1 MTTHVVHPFICLEN
15 KRAFFF
21 VAPLAFITPNH
32 FHSINSRG
40 VCKLY
45 AEYLTRA
52 MGITV
57 PIALVAIALC
67 RCVAVLAKYYS
78 AVN

>member
-1 MTTHVVHPFICLEN
+1 MVWSGCTTPSITMLD
-15 KRAFFF
+15 FFP
-21 VAPLAFITPNH
+21 VIAVLATYH

-40 VCKLY
+40 VCKLHT
-45 AEYLTRA
+45 EYLTRA

-78 AVN
+78 AVD